1 MKNPKREYFQRL
13 EMTINEKREI
23 LFPVKIVS
31 ESKTENSEL
40 LTREK
45 KLNITLGDEPLV
57 SISRGGFITLDFS
70 REI

>member
-31 ESKTENSEL
+31 ENKTENSEL
-40 LTREK
+40 LT
-45 KLNITLGDEPLV
+45 
-57 SISRGGFITLDFS
+57 GGEETEYNARRRTPRRYFARRIYNP
-70 REI
+70 